1 MEPVLEGN
9 PVLVADTDALQLAVE
24 LPLAVTLADP
34 LTVLLA
40 LAHVPEAEEELETKE
55 DPVLIADTD
64 ALPLAVKLPLAV
76 AVLQMLEVSEG
87 DPDTEE
93 EAACVSE

>member
-1 MEPVLEGN
+1 MEPVVEGD

-40 LAHVPEAEEELETKE
+40 LAHVPEAEEELETE
-55 DPVLIADTD
+55 GDPVLVADTD
-64 ALPLAVKLPLAV
+64 ALPLAVELPLAV
-76 AVLQMLEVSEG
+76 ALA
-87 DPDTEE
+87 DPLT
-93 EAACVSE
+93 VPLIL